1 MNPFFEKN
9 KSLLIKEISLALKT
23 FNKSVVKDY
32 PWGKDALARLEKF
45 VIPGKFLRGLLVILF
60 ADKKIK
66 EGTAIGSAIELIHSG
81 LLIHDDI
88 MDRDEL
94 RRTLPTI
101 YMQYK
106 KISKAKTDS
115 EKLHYGESMASC
127 IGIISYFSSLNQFA
141 KVKDPENRSKL
152 IELFSSELVS
162 VGLGQMDD
170 IDTATNPERA
180 SLAAIMRVYTQKTG
194 RYTFALPM
202 IAGFILNNQD
212 SSKVRKTTFEL
223 SKNLGVIFQ
232 LQDDVLG
239 IFGDSKKTGKSV
251 GGDIRERKITW
262 LYFNALEC
270 SSKADAKKLKALYAQ
285 QRTLS
290 KQEQKWVI
298 QLFKDCDVKTHAQ
311 KLIQK
316 NHDQA
321 QKLIKQLPLTKQQ
334 SVIFNDLVDYL
345 VTRAK

>member
-9 KSLLIKEISLALKT
+9 KSLLAKEISISLNEFA
-23 FNKSVVKDY
+23 SSAAGQY
-32 PWGKDALARLEKF
+32 PWGKDALKRLEKF
-45 VIPGKFLRGLLVILF
+45 VIPGKFIRGLLVLLF
-60 ADKKIK
+60 ADKKSSEAI
-66 EGTAIGSAIELIHSG
+66 AIGSALELMHSG
-81 LLIHDDI
+81 ILIHDDI

-94 RRTLPTI
+94 RRGFPTI
-101 YMQYK
+101 HEQYK
-106 KISKAKTDS
+106 KNSKAKTDS

-127 IGIISYFSSLNQFA
+127 VGIIAYFTAFGQFA
-141 KVKDPENRSKL
+141 KVKDLQKQAKL
-152 IELFSSELVS
+152 ISLFSSEMACL
-162 VGLGQMDD
+162 GMGQMDD
-170 IDTATNPERA
+170 VDTSTNQQRA
-180 SLAAIMRVYTQKTG
+180 SLNSIMRVYTQKTG

-202 IAGFILNNQD
+202 LAGFILSGKD
-212 SSKVRKTTFEL
+212 STQVKNLIFEL
-223 SKNLGVIFQ
+223 AKNLGVIFQ
-232 LQDDVLG
+232 LQDDILDL
-239 IFGDSKKTGKSV
+239 FGKSKDTGKSV

-270 SSKADAKKLKALYAQ
+270 SKADAKKLKALYAQ
-285 QRTLS
+285 QRTLNA
-290 KQEQKWVI
+290 QEQKWVM

-334 SVIFNDLVDYL
+334 SVIFNDLIDYL